1 MHDLL
6 LLVADAGGAADRR
19 FLLDHGF
26 TDRQLRDALR
36 SGVLDR
42 PRRGWYTA
50 WSRDDPRFLAMR
62 VGGRLTGLS
71 AIRALGG
78 WVRVRPRLDVAVAAN
93 AARLRSP
100 RHRRTPWRQSR
111 SDPGTVVWSRERHD
125 RRTSTGI
132 VPLVEALERVCR
144 TAEPEDAIAAI
155 DWARCSG
162 RLDAI
167 DLAELG
173 LRLPRSLRWML
184 AASDA
189 PCHSLPESL
198 ARTRL
203 RACGLRVESQVEL
216 DGSSPIDLL
225 VEGHVALEVD
235 GELFHRDS
243 FEKDR
248 MKDLAITRAGMHAV
262 RPSARHVF
270 EHWPVV
276 LAAIARALRERGIT
290 IPLAV
295 DNSGVPRGETLGT
308 PAVTRITTL
317 RAAPVVANS

>member
-6 LLVADAGGAADRR
+6 ALIADVGGAADRR
-19 FLLDHGF
+19 FLTDHGF
-26 TDRQLRDALR
+26 TDRQLRTALR
-36 SGVLDR
+36 EGLLNR

-50 WSRDDPRFLAMR
+50 WARDDPRFMAMR

-78 WVRVRPRLDVAVAAN
+78 WVRARPRLDVAVPLN
-93 AARLRSP
+93 ASRLRSP
-100 RHRRTPWRQSR
+100 RHRRTPWRRSR
-111 SDPGTVVWSRERHD
+111 TDPGTLSWSSEHHD

-132 VPLVEALERVCR
+132 VSLVEALERVCR
-144 TAEPEDAIAAI
+144 TAAHDDAIAAI
-155 DWARCSG
+155 DWARRFGS
-162 RLDAI
+162 LDAI

-189 PCHSLPESL
+189 RCDSLPESI

-203 RACGLRVESQVEL
+203 RACGFRVESQVALE
-216 DGSSPIDLL
+216 GTSPIDLL
-225 VEGHVALEVD
+225 VEGHVAVEVD
-235 GELFHRDS
+235 GEEFHKNS

-248 MKDLAITRAGMHAV
+248 AKDLAITRAGMHAL

-270 EHWPVV
+270 ESWPGV
-276 LAAIARALRERGIT
+276 LAAITRALLARGIT
-290 IPLAV
+290 SSAPV
-295 DNSGVPRGETLGT
+295 DNSGGRRPKPHSAPARMRIPPPVT
-308 PAVTRITTL
+308 PAS
-317 RAAPVVANS
+317 VVDS